1 MKGPLPGPV
10 RPSKR
15 SRQPW
20 RLGVKNAERPVDV
33 DAFLRRLVDV
43 LLDVDREEV
52 LPLKRKAAR

>member
-1 MKGPLPGPV
+1 MSMAFLRVSGPG
-10 RPSKR
+10 
-15 SRQPW
+15 W
-20 RLGVKNAERPVDV
+20 DV

>member
-1 MKGPLPGPV
+1 LPGPV